1 MQVATISSYVL
12 AELDSFAGHKLQ
24 IVAPFT
30 ADGVRAGRCWRC
42 SHTWR
47 RSESSSSLKNSPA
60 TCEFIL
66 FRVTRW
72 RSTRVSRVS
81 YADPIESKR
90 LSLSLFFITFRK
102 VSHVSRKFY
111 TSFTRVDRKNRE
123 LNRKIR
129 ITNFQFIRN
138 ETIFPTRDVNFFCV
152 YLKDIE

>member
-90 LSLSLFFITFRK
+90 LSLSLSFFYYISESEPCFEK
-102 VSHVSRKFY
+102 ILHEFY
-111 TSFTRVDRKNRE
+111 TNRSKE